1 MDFVKATVQQGKKNE
16 WRVTPSFRV
25 GRMTDVMVRGGDFYA
40 VWDPRKGLWSTEEY
54 DLQELVDAELTKLY
68 QEQQSKLSGDV
79 NLSLMSSY
87 NSQSWTIY
95 RRWIK
100 NLPDSFTQ
108 LDRKLVFA
116 DDEPRREDYASK
128 RLPYSLKSGPTD
140 SWDKLVSTLYDED
153 NRRKIEWAIGSIF
166 EGDSKWIQKF
176 FVFYGEGGSGKSTI
190 INIIERLFEGYSA
203 SFKSQA
209 LASGNNRFALAPL
222 ASNPLVALEHDGN
235 LSRIADNTVLNS
247 LIAHEKMPIDEK
259 FKSAYEMKFDCMV
272 FMGTNSPIHITDTKS
287 GLIRR
292 LIDICPSGNRVP
304 HGEYDQLVRDIYAHL
319 GELATHCIEVYK
331 HYGPHYYD
339 AYKPLSMM
347 YKTNFLYAF
356 VEDNLDEFDGGIS
369 LRSAYA
375 RYQEYCE
382 ESNINRMPKN
392 KFKDEFKA
400 FFHIFKQQSRTD
412 SGSKVNNFY
421 QSIKLDLFNI
431 TELHAEPKKE
441 YHLELDKSVSL
452 LDDVLASCPAQLA
465 RDGIPASKWDS
476 VDTVL
481 SDIDTK
487 EEHYVRPPVN
497 HIVIDFDLKVDGEKS
512 KERNLEA
519 ASKWPP
525 TYAEY
530 SKGGSGIHLHYIYE
544 GDPTQLSAMYDDN
557 IEVKV
562 FSGKASLRRRLS
574 LCNDIPVATISE
586 GLPLKERKVI
596 DIQVMKNEDTLRDL
610 IVRNLKKEIHPATR
624 PSVDFIKKVLDDAYE
639 QGMDYDLR
647 VMKPTVIR
655 FAANSTNQSEY
666 CLKLIEQMHFCGKKN
681 EEEFREIV
689 QEKRKDPDG
698 DIVFWDVEVFPN
710 LFLVNWKVR
719 GSKKVARMINPTA
732 EDLEPL
738 LKFKLVGFNCR
749 RYDNH
754 IMYGRMLGY
763 NNYELFQLSQRII
776 NGEKDAMFAEAY
788 NMSYADI
795 YDFASKK
802 QSLKKWEIE
811 LGLVHKEL
819 DYPWDEPVPEDKWI
833 KVAEYCDN
841 DVIATEAVFD
851 ARHEDWVA
859 REILAKI
866 SGLPINAS
874 TNAHTTKIV
883 FGNNRHPQ
891 SQFVYTDLRKEFPG
905 YEYKQKVNDE
915 GRILGMESTY
925 KGFVTGEGGFVHAK
939 PGIYYNVALLD
950 VASMHPSSIENL
962 NLFGDEYTKRYSE
975 IKQARVAIKRG
986 DQEKAR
992 TLLNG
997 VLSQFLDEGVD
1008 NKALA
1013 DSLKIV
1019 INSVYGLT
1027 AAKFPNAFRDP
1038 RNVDNIVAKRGALF
1052 MVDLLE
1058 YVENE
1063 GFTVAH
1069 IKTDSIKI
1077 PEATPEIIQKV
1088 IDFGKKYGYEF
1099 EHEATY
1105 ERMCLVNDAVYIAKY
1120 KDGDWT
1126 ATGAQF
1132 QHPVVF
1138 KQLFSHEELTF
1149 RDYCEAKS
1157 VTSKMYIQRDD
1168 PDHSHFSFIGRVGL
1182 FVPVKDE
1189 PGIPGG
1195 ALKRYNE
1202 KTQTYAD
1209 VTGTKGYKWE
1219 DATLIEKA
1227 NKPEWIDKTYARS
1240 LVDTAVATINKFGD
1254 FEEFVKAA

>member
-166 EGDSKWIQKF
+166 EGDSKF

-441 YHLELDKSVSL
+441 YRLELDKSVSL
-452 LDDVLASCPAQLA
+452 LDDDLASCPAQLA

-481 SDIDTK
+481 KDIDTK

-557 IEVKV
+557 IEIKV

-574 LCNDIPVATISE
+574 LCNDLPVATISE

-596 DIQVMKNEDTLRDL
+596 DVQVMKNEDTLRDL
-610 IVRNLKKEIHPATR
+610 IIRNLKKEIHPATR

-986 DQEKAR
+986 DHEKAR

-1168 PDHSHFSFIGRVGL
+1168 PDRSHFSFIGRVGL

>member
-1 MDFVKATVQQGKKNE
+1 
-16 WRVTPSFRV
+16 
-25 GRMTDVMVRGGDFYA
+25 MTDVMVRGGDFYA

-153 NRRKIEWAIGSIF
+153 NRRKIEWAVGSIF

-400 FFHIFKQQSRTD
+400 FFHIFKQQTRTD

-431 TELHAEPKKE
+431 IELHAEPKKE
-441 YHLELDKSVSL
+441 YRLELDKSVSL

-487 EEHYVRPPVN
+487 EEHYVRPPIN

-574 LCNDIPVATISE
+574 LCNDLPVATISE

-596 DIQVMKNEDTLRDL
+596 DVQVMKNEDTLRDL

-732 EDLEPL
+732 KDLEPL

-925 KGFVTGEGGFVHAK
+925 KGFVTGEGGFIHAK

-950 VASMHPSSIENL
+950 VTSMHPSSIENL

-975 IKQARVAIKRG
+975 IKQARVVIKRG
-986 DQEKAR
+986 NREKAR

-997 VLSQFLDEGVD
+997 VLSQFLDEGMD

-1240 LVDTAVATINKFGD
+1240 LVDMAVATINKFGD

>member
-1 MDFVKATVQQGKKNE
+1 
-16 WRVTPSFRV
+16 
-25 GRMTDVMVRGGDFYA
+25 
-40 VWDPRKGLWSTEEY
+40 
-54 DLQELVDAELTKLY
+54 
-68 QEQQSKLSGDV
+68 
-79 NLSLMSSY
+79 
-87 NSQSWTIY
+87 
-95 RRWIK
+95 
-100 NLPDSFTQ
+100 
-108 LDRKLVFA
+108 
-116 DDEPRREDYASK
+116 
-128 RLPYSLKSGPTD
+128 
-140 SWDKLVSTLYDED
+140 LYDED
-153 NRRKIEWAIGSIF
+153 NRRKIEWAVGSIF

-497 HIVIDFDLKVDGEKS
+497 HIVIDFDLKVGGEKS

-596 DIQVMKNEDTLRDL
+596 DVQVMKNEDTLRDL

-732 EDLEPL
+732 EELEPL

>member
-108 LDRKLVFA
+108 LDRKLVFS

-153 NRRKIEWAIGSIF
+153 NRRKIEWAVGSIF

-596 DIQVMKNEDTLRDL
+596 DVQVMKNEDTLRDL

-698 DIVFWDVEVFPN
+698 YIVFWDVEVFPN

-732 EDLEPL
+732 EELEPL

-841 DVIATEAVFD
+841 DVVATEAVFD

-986 DQEKAR
+986 DQKKAR

-1202 KTQTYAD
+1202 KTHTYAD

>member
-1 MDFVKATVQQGKKNE
+1 
-16 WRVTPSFRV
+16 
-25 GRMTDVMVRGGDFYA
+25 
-40 VWDPRKGLWSTEEY
+40 
-54 DLQELVDAELTKLY
+54 
-68 QEQQSKLSGDV
+68 
-79 NLSLMSSY
+79 
-87 NSQSWTIY
+87 
-95 RRWIK
+95 
-100 NLPDSFTQ
+100 
-108 LDRKLVFA
+108 
-116 DDEPRREDYASK
+116 
-128 RLPYSLKSGPTD
+128 
-140 SWDKLVSTLYDED
+140 
-153 NRRKIEWAIGSIF
+153 
-166 EGDSKWIQKF
+166 
-176 FVFYGEGGSGKSTI
+176 
-190 INIIERLFEGYSA
+190 
-203 SFKSQA
+203 
-209 LASGNNRFALAPL
+209 
-222 ASNPLVALEHDGN
+222 
-235 LSRIADNTVLNS
+235 
-247 LIAHEKMPIDEK
+247 MPIDEK

-476 VDTVL
+476 ADTVL

-586 GLPLKERKVI
+586 GLPLKERKMI
-596 DIQVMKNEDTLRDL
+596 DVQVMKNEDTLRDL

-732 EDLEPL
+732 EELEPL

-841 DVIATEAVFD
+841 DVIATEEVFD

-986 DQEKAR
+986 DHEKAR

-997 VLSQFLDEGVD
+997 VLSQFLDEGVN

>member
-1 MDFVKATVQQGKKNE
+1 
-16 WRVTPSFRV
+16 
-25 GRMTDVMVRGGDFYA
+25 
-40 VWDPRKGLWSTEEY
+40 
-54 DLQELVDAELTKLY
+54 
-68 QEQQSKLSGDV
+68 
-79 NLSLMSSY
+79 
-87 NSQSWTIY
+87 
-95 RRWIK
+95 
-100 NLPDSFTQ
+100 
-108 LDRKLVFA
+108 
-116 DDEPRREDYASK
+116 
-128 RLPYSLKSGPTD
+128 
-140 SWDKLVSTLYDED
+140 
-153 NRRKIEWAIGSIF
+153 
-166 EGDSKWIQKF
+166 
-176 FVFYGEGGSGKSTI
+176 
-190 INIIERLFEGYSA
+190 
-203 SFKSQA
+203 
-209 LASGNNRFALAPL
+209 
-222 ASNPLVALEHDGN
+222 
-235 LSRIADNTVLNS
+235 
-247 LIAHEKMPIDEK
+247 
-259 FKSAYEMKFDCMV
+259 
-272 FMGTNSPIHITDTKS
+272 
-287 GLIRR
+287 
-292 LIDICPSGNRVP
+292 
-304 HGEYDQLVRDIYAHL
+304 
-319 GELATHCIEVYK
+319 
-331 HYGPHYYD
+331 
-339 AYKPLSMM
+339 MM

-574 LCNDIPVATISE
+574 LCNDLPVATISE

-610 IVRNLKKEIHPATR
+610 IIRNLKKEIHPATR

-732 EDLEPL
+732 KDLEPL

-975 IKQARVAIKRG
+975 IKQARVAVKRG
-986 DQEKAR
+986 DNEKAR

-997 VLSQFLDEGVD
+997 VLAQFLDEGVD